1 VLEGVQEEEKKK
13 LPQKQ
18 QLLQQIKEVV
28 VNPKVEKEAKK
39 QSLKVKPKDKILVD
53 KVKDRKSKL

>member
-1 VLEGVQEEEKKK
+1 MLEGVQEEEKKK